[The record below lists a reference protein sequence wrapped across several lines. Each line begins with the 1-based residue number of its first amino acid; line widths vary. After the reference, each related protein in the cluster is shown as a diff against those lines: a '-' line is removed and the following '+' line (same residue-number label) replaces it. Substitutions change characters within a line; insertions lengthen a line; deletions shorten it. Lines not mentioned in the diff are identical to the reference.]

1 MRSSKVQQAHRLG
14 CCHVPGAARTG
25 RGRRAGGQAGLAH
38 DALKQLAEITQPCGN
53 EAALGIE
60 ARCRAL
66 LSQGSDA
73 DDLYREAIGRLGHT
87 GLRPALAR
95 AHLLYGDWLR
105 REGRRLDAREQLR
118 TAYNLLAAI
127 GMVAFAERARR
138 ELAATGETVRQRTV
152 EAVPAMIP
160 QEACIARLAREGRT
174 NLEIGAQL
182 FLSVRTVEWHLR
194 KISSSWASAPAAS
207 CAPHWSRPC
216 KVRCRGRWVPGR
228 R

>member
-127 GMVAFAERARR
+127 GMVAFAERAR
-138 ELAATGETVRQRTV
+138 
-152 EAVPAMIP
+152 
-160 QEACIARLAREGRT
+160 LAREGRT
-174 NLEIGAQL
+174 NLEIDAQL